1 MRDIIARGVGDVTQL
16 LMLWAG
22 GDRAAL
28 DALTSIVYAE
38 LHKIAGG
45 YLRRERNDHTLQ
57 PTALVNEAWLRLARQ
72 DQSSFENR
80 RQFFALAAQ
89 IMRQILVDHAR
100 SLHAE
105 KRGGGAPK
113 ASLEEAVAL
122 GVEGPG
128 EFLVLDDALT
138 QLAGFSPRKARI
150 IEMRYFGGLNVEEM
164 AEVLGVSIATISR
177 EQRTA
182 EAWLSQAMSAEN

>member
-1 MRDIIARGVGDVTQL
+1 MGDVTQL
-16 LMLWAG
+16 LALWAR

-28 DALTSIVYAE
+28 DSLTSIVYAE

-45 YLRRERNDHTLQ
+45 YLRRERSDHTLQ
-57 PTALVNEAWLRLARQ
+57 PTALVNEAWLRLAKQ

-100 SLHAE
+100 SIRTE

-113 ASLEEAVAL
+113 ASIEEAVAL
-122 GVEGPG
+122 GTTGPE
-128 EFLVLDDALT
+128 EFLVLDQALT
-138 QLAGFSPRKARI
+138 QLADFSPRKAQI

-164 AEVLGVSIATISR
+164 AGVLGVSIATISR
-177 EQRTA
+177 EQKTA
-182 EAWLSQAMSAEN
+182 EAWLSQAMSAES